1 MPLILKYQAA
11 TTIPVE
17 LHGLTPDALAQRSL
31 AEIERLPIQYGN
43 RQVPLAELFDVSG
56 SAADGEL
63 HLEGDLRSVHG
74 VGAQMT
80 AGTIRIE
87 GDAGRHLGSQM
98 RGGEIHVA
106 GSAGDW
112 VGAEMRGGLIHV
124 RGDAGNQVGGAYP
137 GSRRGMNGGTILI
150 GGRAGDELGHTMRRG
165 TVAVGGDVG
174 DGTGFNMIAGSIY
187 VFGRC
192 SVQPGAGMRRGT
204 IGLFG
209 PERPTLLPTFRQ
221 ASTYQ
226 PSFLRFALLELR
238 RPGFDVPEPLL
249 ARRITLYH
257 GDFLAL
263 GRGEILVAADN

>member
-1 MPLILKYQAA
+1 MPLVLKYKAA

-17 LHGLTPDALAQRSL
+17 LYGLTPDAAAQRSL
-31 AEIERLPIQYGN
+31 AEVERLPIQHGN
-43 RQVPLAELFDVSG
+43 RQVPLAEFFDVSG
-56 SAADGEL
+56 SVSDGEL
-63 HLEGDLRSVHG
+63 RLEGDLRGVHG
-74 VGAQMT
+74 IGAQMA
-80 AGTIRIE
+80 AGIIRIE

-98 RGGEIHVA
+98 TGGEIHVS

-137 GSRRGMNGGTILI
+137 GSRRGIRGGTILI
-150 GGRAGDELGHTMRRG
+150 GGRAGDEVGHTMRRG
-165 TVAVGGDVG
+165 TVVVGGDAG
-174 DGTGFNMIAGSIY
+174 AGAGFNMIAGSIY

-192 SVQPGAGMRRGT
+192 GAQPGAGMRRGT

-226 PSFLRFALLELR
+226 PTFLRFTFLELR
-238 RPGFDVPEPLL
+238 RLGFDVPEPLL
-249 ARRITLYH
+249 ARRFTLYH

-263 GRGEILVAADN
+263 GRGEILMVEDH